1 MNCSGTIQMT
11 QTSNGQIVGQGIS
24 SKSVHRNGV
33 NAFKTNQVA
42 LELAQQGLQRVL
54 QDAMNQM
61 PPPK

>member
-1 MNCSGTIQMT
+1 MT

-42 LELAQQGLQRVL
+42 LELAQQGLQQVL